1 VAFTPARLAAA
12 TWARIMHSAVARCRI
27 LRLLAV
33 PSRCGHHLT
42 TAAHPVGPSAQQ
54 VPSPSRVGAG
64 DGPPAPAEELVGL
77 CGDYADS
84 AAADDDTTALAL
96 CRLARLD
103 RSRWAAGPAGPAR
116 GQSGCGGTVFT
127 GGWEPAI
134 AGRRG

>member
-1 VAFTPARLAAA
+1 MAFTPARLAAA

-42 TAAHPVGPSAQQ
+42 TAAHPVGPVSTA
-54 VPSPSRVGAG
+54 SPLPEQGRCRRR
-64 DGPPAPAEELVGL
+64 PAPAEELVGL

-134 AGRRG
+134 AGWRG